1 MKVSAIILAAGSS
14 SRFEDGH
21 KLLVEIGGMPIVRH
35 VCSALAKS
43 KIDDIVLVV
52 SEGGGA
58 VASAAGTGRWRV
70 VENPNAHEG
79 MSTSL
84 RIGLQSIDSNADGL
98 LVALGDMPGIT
109 SGLVD
114 TLLSAFNRCQ
124 GRAIAFP
131 ISPDGRR
138 GHPII
143 WPKALFFQLLT
154 VTGDSGGKTILA
166 DHKNLW
172 HPVPCEGAGAFADID
187 TRADLEAFRAADQPT
202 RRK

>member
-21 KLLVEIGGMPIVRH
+21 KLLVEIGGIPIVGH

-43 KIDDIVLVV
+43 KIDDIVLVT
-52 SEGGGA
+52 SDANGA
-58 VASAAGTGRWRV
+58 VAKAAGSGRWRV
-70 VENPNAHEG
+70 AENPNAREG
-79 MSTSL
+79 LSTSL
-84 RIGLQSIDSNADGL
+84 RVGLHGIDENTGGA
-98 LVALGDMPGIT
+98 LVALADMPGIT
-109 SGLVD
+109 EGLID
-114 TLLSAFNRCQ
+114 ALLSAFKGCN
-124 GRAIAFP
+124 GSAIVFP
-131 ISPDGRR
+131 LSPHGRR

-143 WPKALFFQLLT
+143 WPKSLFAALEA

-166 DHKNLW
+166 DHRNLW
-172 HPVPCEGAGAFADID
+172 RPVPYENPGAFADID